1 MSAVQPQVS
10 GNVEIDGGPVGQWA
24 APMGS
29 PVGLPASLNMNDS
42 SEPFDQLK
50 EATIVMVDDEPI
62 TTEVLQA
69 FLEDAGYRNFVT
81 TDRSVDALAL
91 IEAHEPDVVLLDLM
105 MPEVS
110 GFDILAAVRERP
122 RFKHLPII
130 MLTSTVDAQTKLKA
144 LELGAADFLAKPVD
158 PSELVLR
165 IRNALAAKAY
175 HDQLAYYDGATGLPN
190 RQMFTERL
198 GWAVRD
204 AKRAGQSLAVVHVAL
219 DRFNPLGS
227 TSGLNAVDAVV
238 TKVAKRL
245 EKTVAG
251 DDSSEDMT
259 QNLCRFG
266 SEEFALMLPGLADS
280 GVAGLI
286 AKRILEA
293 LLKPLALDG
302 FVVPLNPSIGVAVFP
317 DDGVTGD
324 EVLSYSVSASAHA
337 RRAGGGRYQFASA
350 DISARAAARQQLESD
365 LRGAL
370 ESRQLTLLYQPCIE
384 IDSGQLRQVE
394 ALLRWQHPE
403 LGLLAPN
410 DFISVAGGGGA
421 ARADWR
427 VGVVRSLPPGGRVAA
442 QRAGLAANKRQSG
455 RAATASVGPARDAP
469 TSARVQPAR
478 PDPHRARADR
488 GGVDG
493 GRRSQCRD
501 ARASEGAWG
510 TSRHRPLRYRIFLAI
525 SGIRNE
531 LSSISTCVERVARR
545 FRLHGTCLESAQGCR
560 GRRR

>member
-410 DFISVAGGGGA
+410 DFISVAEEAGLLAPIGEWVLFEACRQAAEWQLSGLASLQINVNLA
-421 ARADWR
+421 ARSNC
-427 VGVVRSLPPGGRVAA
+427 VGRTCP
-442 QRAGLAANKRQSG
+442 
-455 RAATASVGPARDAP
+455 
-469 TSARVQPAR
+469 
-478 PDPHRARADR
+478 
-488 GGVDG
+488 
-493 GRRSQCRD
+493 RRS
-501 ARASEGAWG
+501 
-510 TSRHRPLRYRIFLAI
+510 
-525 SGIRNE
+525 NE
-531 LSSISTCVERVARR
+531 RSSPT
-545 FRLHGTCLESAQGCR
+545 G
-560 GRRR
+560 